1 MSSPCR
7 WALAAGVA
15 AAVLIVLPHESLA
28 THGLPH
34 ATVRVWDGLA
44 NGLGSRP
51 NAAAADTAGITGH
64 VATND
69 APLTIVNVYRHQS
82 STTPPTLACPTRDP
96 ITGLNTAF
104 ASGLVFWNPLLDPAS
119 SAFNFKCY
127 GVSGGQPAAIDLN
140 RYTGDTWV
148 SNPTNTDTS
157 LTSTGQLWVNFRGTD
172 NFRGYVFP
180 SGRGIWGVLV
190 DAATGYVWF
199 TQLFVGK
206 ISRLDPATNSVTSWT
221 VGGNPHYL
229 ARDPDGRIYATVRNG
244 GGSLTDQIVRLNP
257 STNET
262 TRWNVPG
269 ASSFANDQER
279 VANGI
284 AIDADGG
291 VWFSET
297 LSASQAVAIARLG
310 PGPDGVLGTADDE
323 ITEFTKP
330 GLSEPLATATVGSDA
345 PADFH
350 ARNLQVFATEGG
362 GNAVTVVT
370 AREAVGTTT
379 TVPAS
384 SSTVNPDPAPET
396 PLVRDFSRTPF
407 TTTIVPAV
415 PVVIDGLDG
424 AADLVGDTKTADDE
438 RIPGM
443 LRFPFGTI
451 GAFPSGMTEVIGGN
465 RVYGTFRD
473 SGKVFELT
481 SGAVIATPSAT
492 NQPPVALCQNQTVA
506 ADDACAA
513 TVSVNAGSYDPDG
526 GPVSITQSPA
536 SFTGVGASTAT
547 VTVTDD
553 QSATATCTAVVTV
566 EDRTAPGITC
576 PAPQTVECTNRAG
589 TATVRATATD
599 TCDPNVAATCQTPD
613 GGSYPLGTTSV
624 SCGAT
629 DAAGNS
635 GSCAA
640 TVTVVDMLAP
650 SISCSAPQVVECT
663 SPGGTA
669 ATVSASATDQC
680 DGVVLANCETPAVY
694 VLGVTPVVCSAT
706 DAAGHTGTCSTTVQ
720 VVDTAPPSATC
731 VPSVNPS
738 GKHVPAASGP
748 NQDGFYRV
756 GASDLCTASAGI
768 VIALGSTMLVD
779 GETIKITQTPGA
791 SGVRLVNTMGPGAIK
806 HFHVGPGDAVVVAQD
821 ASGNRASVGCPVPPE
836 TRGE

>member
-15 AAVLIVLPHESLA
+15 ALVLIVLPRESLA
-28 THGLPH
+28 THVDASGDTLPH
-34 ATVRVWDGLA
+34 ASVKVWDGLA

-51 NAAAADTAGITGH
+51 NAAVADTAGITGH

-69 APLTIVNVYRHQS
+69 APLTIVNVYRQ
-82 STTPPTLACPTRDP
+82 
-96 ITGLNTAF
+96 TGTNPYRCGAG
-104 ASGLVFWNPLLDPAS
+104 AAGLVFWNPAT
-119 SAFNFKCY
+119 NVFKCY
-127 GVSGGQPAAIDLN
+127 AVAGGQPAAIDVN
-140 RYTGDTWV
+140 RSTGDTWV
-148 SNPTNTDTS
+148 SNPTNGDAA
-157 LTSTGQLWVNFRGTD
+157 TGQLWVNLQGTD
-172 NFRGYVFP
+172 SFRGYVF
-180 SGRGIWGVLV
+180 GIGAGIWGVLV
-190 DAATGYVWF
+190 DPATSDVWF
-199 TQLFVGK
+199 TQRLAGK
-206 ISRLDPATNSVTSWT
+206 ISRLDPATGSVTSWT
-221 VGGNPHYL
+221 IGGRPQRL
-229 ARDPDGRIYATVRNG
+229 ARDAAGRLYATVQAV
-244 GGSLTDQIVRLNP
+244 SADQIVRLDP
-257 STNET
+257 PTNT
-262 TRWNVPG
+262 VTRWTVPG
-269 ASSFANDQER
+269 ALSLADDGER
-279 VANGI
+279 MADGI

-345 PADFH
+345 PADFP
-350 ARNLQVFATEGG
+350 ARNLQVFATEGA

-370 AREAVGTTT
+370 GREAVGTV
-379 TVPAS
+379 TVAPAS
-384 SSTVNPDPAPET
+384 ASTLLPAAEA
-396 PLVRDFSRTPF
+396 PLVKSFSRTPLI
-407 TTTIVPAV
+407 TTIVPATA
-415 PVVIDGLDG
+415 VVDGLDG
-424 AADLVGDTKTADDE
+424 AADLVGDTKTAGPDGIPGNADDE
-438 RIPGM
+438 RIPGI

-451 GAFPSGMTEVIGGN
+451 GAFPSGMTEIIGGN

-473 SGKVFELT
+473 SGKLFELT
-481 SGAVIATPSAT
+481 SGAVIATPSAA
-492 NQPPVALCQNQTVA
+492 NQPPVALCQNQTVP

-547 VTVTDD
+547 LTVTDD

-599 TCDPNVAATCQTPD
+599 TCDPNVAATCQTPA
-613 GGSYPLGTTSV
+613 GGSYPLGATSV

-629 DAAGNS
+629 DAEGNS
-635 GSCAA
+635 GSCAT
-640 TVTVVDMLAP
+640 TVTVVDTLAP
-650 SISCSAPQVVECT
+650 SISCSAPITVECT

-680 DGVVLANCETPAVY
+680 DGVVLANCATPAVY
-694 VLGVTPVVCSAT
+694 ALEVTAVVCSAT
-706 DAAGHTGTCSTTVQ
+706 DAAGHTGSCSTTVQ

-756 GASDLCTASAGI
+756 GASDLCTASGGI
-768 VIALGSTMLVD
+768 VIALGSTMLAN

-791 SGVRLVNTMGPGAIK
+791 SGVRLVNTMGPLAIK
-806 HFHVGPGDAVVVAQD
+806 HFHVGPGDAVVIAQD
-821 ASGNRASVGCPVPPE
+821 ASGNQASVRCPVPPE
-836 TRGE
+836 TRDE